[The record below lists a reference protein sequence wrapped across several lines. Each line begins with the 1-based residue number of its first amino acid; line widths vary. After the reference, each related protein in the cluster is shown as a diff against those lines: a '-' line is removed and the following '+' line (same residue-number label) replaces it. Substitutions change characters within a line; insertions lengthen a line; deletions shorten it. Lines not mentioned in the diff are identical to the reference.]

1 VRPGLT
7 SDHQE
12 VIREIFKRQNM
23 KPTMV
28 PKTKEDQVQWIQ
40 LMWRSDENKLSLGDK
55 YNVTT
60 TVIKIKTHL
69 NNEDSVTFKPLRLG
83 PIKRPL
89 DKSQKYERASVEIK
103 RHTNR
108 AFIQDTFQ
116 HLTITHGSNNLPPD
130 ISMSQLQSATEE
142 ENKDDIQENT
152 ANDDH
157 DQKSNPTVDEDC
169 AHTRIAV
176 GENHKPKVTTVKRAV
191 QESYMIKGIAENE
204 EHDDQPPVRTLREI
218 MKVNNTEMEGPLNAD
233 PAPGTVADQ
242 EDLDHEVP
250 GQEPEN
256 CHQKDRLPYMCRPNE
271 KTDLGDI
278 LDQDQNA
285 QRGVTMADNALLQVR
300 NREAHHVVGDD
311 AVCVVT
317 KYETHLE
324 EEESV
329 DTYMNNAD
337 STHQQDVT
345 KTYGSMT
352 AVSTTDDAQHQLM
365 HGQSIPRAF
374 FMNRA

>member
-1 VRPGLT
+1 
-7 SDHQE
+7 
-12 VIREIFKRQNM
+12 
-23 KPTMV
+23 
-28 PKTKEDQVQWIQ
+28 
-40 LMWRSDENKLSLGDK
+40 
-55 YNVTT
+55 
-60 TVIKIKTHL
+60 
-69 NNEDSVTFKPLRLG
+69 
-83 PIKRPL
+83 
-89 DKSQKYERASVEIK
+89 
-103 RHTNR
+103 
-108 AFIQDTFQ
+108 
-116 HLTITHGSNNLPPD
+116 
-130 ISMSQLQSATEE
+130 MSQLQSATKE
-142 ENKDDIQENT
+142 ENTDDIQENT

-176 GENHKPKVTTVKRAV
+176 GKNYKLEVNTIKRV
-191 QESYMIKGIAENE
+191 VEESYMMKDLAENE
-204 EHDDQPPVRTLREI
+204 EHDDQPPVRTLREF
-218 MKVNNTEMEGPLNAD
+218 MEVNNTEKEGPHDAD

-242 EDLDHEVP
+242 EDHDHEVP

-256 CHQKDRLPYMCRPNE
+256 CHQKDRLPYMYRPNE

-285 QRGVTMADNALLQVR
+285 QRRVTMADNALLQVR

-311 AVCVVT
+311 AVHVVTKYETTFEEAMQQTVTMDVKIELTHHMAEYDAMHMVT

-329 DTYMNNAD
+329 ATYMNNAD

-345 KTYGSMT
+345 KAYERMT

-374 FMNRA
+374 FMNKALPEAKEETKRGLQFLHITDNLPRQSGTIAVARRPPMPPRRKRRGNPMCK